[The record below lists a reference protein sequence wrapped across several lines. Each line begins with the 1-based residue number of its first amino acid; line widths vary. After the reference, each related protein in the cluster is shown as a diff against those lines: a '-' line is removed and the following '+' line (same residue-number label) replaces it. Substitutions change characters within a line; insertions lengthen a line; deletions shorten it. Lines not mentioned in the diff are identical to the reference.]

1 MSRFHGRHQRNKLK
15 LDDVPKPP
23 EWQRLRHQ
31 HSVTSMGAEM
41 PAVPNLVIRRPS
53 VVAGVGGGGVGNV
66 IGLAGLKG
74 GRKNRSVFSLML
86 NSIVSFC
93 SKWSLLPV
101 LIMVSFPELESS
113 TRNNFNLYIV
123 VAVCV

>member
-1 MSRFHGRHQRNKLK
+1 M
-15 LDDVPKPP
+15 PKPA

-31 HSVTSMGAEM
+31 HSVASMGAEM

-53 VVAGVGGGGVGNV
+53 VVAGGGVGCGVSV

-101 LIMVSFPELESS
+101 LIMVSFLELESS
-113 TRNNFNLYIV
+113 TRNHFNLST
-123 VAVCV
+123 

>member
-1 MSRFHGRHQRNKLK
+1 MPR
-15 LDDVPKPP
+15 PP

-53 VVAGVGGGGVGNV
+53 VVAGVGCGAGNI

-74 GRKNRSVFSLML
+74 GRKGRSVSLHF
-86 NSIVSFC
+86 V
-93 SKWSLLPV
+93 
-101 LIMVSFPELESS
+101 
-113 TRNNFNLYIV
+113 
-123 VAVCV
+123 